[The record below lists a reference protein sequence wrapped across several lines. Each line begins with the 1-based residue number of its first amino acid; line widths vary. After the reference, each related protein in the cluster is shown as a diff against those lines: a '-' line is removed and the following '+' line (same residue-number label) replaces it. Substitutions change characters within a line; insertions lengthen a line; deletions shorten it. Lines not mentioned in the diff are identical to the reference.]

1 MAYKPRHLM
10 TLFLPA
16 LLLAGLAVS
25 CTDTDILPDADA
37 PSIDFGTPALTRGV
51 VTSDAD
57 MDAFD
62 VWGWYKLTGGSE
74 TATDTLVFNATPVTK
89 KGDSWKYDNP
99 QRWQPGNTYRFY
111 AMYPSGQA
119 NIQLNSNGD
128 ITISGFDCFEDVD
141 LMVAAKENVDCLVG
155 QLPGRIS
162 MPFIHLL
169 TSIEFVGKID
179 EASADIDDF
188 SARIVSAS
196 LGGMC
201 SKGDFKG
208 SIAVCQ
214 EDKDAIR
221 DGWNFANYTAEA
233 PFDEVV
239 YSTDDGKLTTD
250 GVSIFGEILLFPQYV
265 KQGLYFE
272 ITYEVNGVGR
282 EPVRIDLT
290 SLPLSEWQAGMRY
303 RYSFTV
309 SDSDRI
315 LFDVPTVNPWEEATG
330 GIIIVE

>member
-10 TLFLPA
+10 TLFLPV

-25 CTDTDILPDADA
+25 CTETEALPGADA
-37 PSIDFGTPALTRGV
+37 SSIDFATPALTRGV
-51 VTSDAD
+51 VTSADD

-62 VWGWYKLTGGSE
+62 VWGWYEPTEEGG
-74 TATDTLVFNATPVTK
+74 TATQVFDSTTVTK
-89 KGDSWKYDNP
+89 ESSGSWKYDNP
-99 QRWQPGNTYRFY
+99 QRWQPRNTYRFY
-111 AMYPSGQA
+111 AVYPSGQA
-119 NIQLNSNGD
+119 NIQLDSSGD

-179 EASADIDDF
+179 EASADIDGF

-221 DGWNFANYTAEA
+221 DGWNFANYTAKD
-233 PFDEVV
+233 PFDEVA
-239 YSTDDGKLTTD
+239 YPTGGGKLTTD

-272 ITYEVNGVGR
+272 ITYEVNGVER
-282 EPVRIDLT
+282 EPVGIDLT

>member
-10 TLFLPA
+10 TLFLPV
-16 LLLAGLAVS
+16 LLLAGFAVS
-25 CTDTDILPDADA
+25 CTDTDVLPDAGTS
-37 PSIDFGTPALTRGV
+37 SIDFGTPALTRGV
-51 VTSDAD
+51 VTSYAD

-62 VWGWYKLTGGSE
+62 VWGWYKSMKGSE
-74 TATDTLVFNATPVTK
+74 TTTDTQVFNATPVTK
-89 KGDSWKYDNP
+89 TGDGWKYDNP

-111 AMYPSGQA
+111 AVYPSEQA
-119 NIQLNSNGD
+119 NIQLDSSGD
-128 ITISGFDCFEDVD
+128 ITISEFDCFEDVD

-179 EASADIDDF
+179 EASADIDGF

-221 DGWNFANYTAEA
+221 DGWNFAKYTAED
-233 PFDEVV
+233 PFDEVA
-239 YSTDDGKLTTD
+239 YPTGEGKLTTD

-272 ITYEVNGVGR
+272 ITYEVNDVER

>member
-16 LLLAGLAVS
+16 LLLAGFAVS
-25 CTDTDILPDADA
+25 CTDTDVLPDAGT

-57 MDAFD
+57 MDVFD
-62 VWGWYKLTGGSE
+62 VWGWYEPTGGGDVE
-74 TATDTLVFNATPVTK
+74 QVFNATTVTK
-89 KGDSWKYDNP
+89 ESTDSWKYDNP

-111 AMYPSGQA
+111 AVYPSGQA
-119 NIQLNSNGD
+119 NIQLTSSGD

-196 LGGMC
+196 LGGM
-201 SKGDFKG
+201 
-208 SIAVCQ
+208 
-214 EDKDAIR
+214 
-221 DGWNFANYTAEA
+221 
-233 PFDEVV
+233 
-239 YSTDDGKLTTD
+239 
-250 GVSIFGEILLFPQYV
+250 
-265 KQGLYFE
+265 
-272 ITYEVNGVGR
+272 
-282 EPVRIDLT
+282 
-290 SLPLSEWQAGMRY
+290 
-303 RYSFTV
+303 
-309 SDSDRI
+309 
-315 LFDVPTVNPWEEATG
+315 
-330 GIIIVE
+330 

>member
-16 LLLAGLAVS
+16 LLLAGFAIS
-25 CTDTDILPDADA
+25 CTDTDVLPDAGT

-62 VWGWYKLTGGSE
+62 VWGWYKSMKGSE
-74 TATDTLVFNATPVTK
+74 TTTDTQVFNATPVTK
-89 KGDSWKYDNP
+89 TGDGWKYDKP

-111 AMYPSGQA
+111 AVYPSEQTK
-119 NIQLNSNGD
+119 IQLNSNGN
-128 ITISGFDCFEDVD
+128 IAISGFDCAEDVD
-141 LMVAAKENVDCLVG
+141 LMIAAKENVNCFVE

-162 MPFIHLL
+162 MPFFHLL
-169 TSIEFVGKID
+169 TSVEFVGKID
-179 EASADIDDF
+179 GALEGIDGF
-188 SARIVSAS
+188 SARVVSAS
-196 LGGMC
+196 LGGMYHE
-201 SKGDFKG
+201 GDFTG
-208 SIAVCQ
+208 SIAACQ
-214 EDKDAIR
+214 EDKEAIR
-221 DGWNFANYTAEA
+221 DGWNFANYTVEV
-233 PFDEVV
+233 PFTEVV
-239 YSTDDGKLTTD
+239 YQDSEGKLTTS
-250 GVSIFGEILLFPQYV
+250 GISIFGEILLFPQFV
-265 KQGLYFE
+265 KQGFYFE
-272 ITYEVNGVGR
+272 IAYEVNGV
-282 EPVRIDLT
+282 EKAPIRIDLT

-315 LFDVPTVNPWEEATG
+315 LFDVPTVNSWEEATG